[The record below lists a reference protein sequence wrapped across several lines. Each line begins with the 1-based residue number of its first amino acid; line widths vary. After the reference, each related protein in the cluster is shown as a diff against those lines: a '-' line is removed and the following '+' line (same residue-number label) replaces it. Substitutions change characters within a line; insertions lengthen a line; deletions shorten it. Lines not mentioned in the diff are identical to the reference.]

1 MALALLAQAYASA
14 RGMCITALTVDHGL
28 RAESAAEAA
37 QVGAWMQARGIA
49 HHILHAGPI
58 DTSRNLQAHAREAR
72 YAALTGWCKVEGCR
86 GLLVAHQAEDQAETV
101 ALQRHRGSTPPSRS
115 GMAFVSPR
123 NGIFLLRPLLGVRKA
138 QLQEHLRAEG
148 QDWIEDPSNQS
159 DRHARNRVRRTM
171 EDATMRAL
179 WHEAQAMG
187 RARHEEDIARGA
199 WLRAHV
205 TLAPMQD
212 YTLPLSLWRALA
224 DTVRTDVLSHMI
236 RVCGGKAHRPRMH
249 ETARLDTRLR
259 TEANGKATLGAC
271 VVRWDTAAD
280 TFTITPEP
288 ARAGGVD
295 VVARLSHMSGR
306 EPPKALEEAAFW
318 WFNDQPYF

>member
-1 MALALLAQAYASA
+1 MALALLAHAYASA
-14 RGMCITALTVDHGL
+14 HGMHITALTVDHGL
-28 RAESAAEAA
+28 RTESAAEAA

-49 HHILHAGPI
+49 HQILRAGPI
-58 DTSRNLQAHAREAR
+58 DTSRNLQAHARAAR
-72 YAALTGWCKVEGCR
+72 YAALTGWCIAHTHP

-123 NGIFLLRPLLGVRKA
+123 NGISLLRPLLGIRKT
-138 QLQEHLRAEG
+138 QLQDYLRAEG
-148 QDWIEDPSNQS
+148 QGWIEDPSNQS

-171 EDATMRAL
+171 DEATMRAL

-187 RARHEEDIARGA
+187 RARHEEDIARSA
-199 WLRAHV
+199 WLHSHA
-205 TLAPMQD
+205 TLAPME
-212 YTLPLSLWRALA
+212 YTLPLSLWQALT
-224 DTVRTDVLSHMI
+224 DTIRTDILSHMI

-259 TEANGKATLGAC
+259 TEATGKATLGAC
-271 VVRWDTAAD
+271 VVRWEAD
-280 TFTITPEP
+280 RLTIVPEP
-288 ARAGGVD
+288 ARTGGLD
-295 VVARLSHMSGR
+295 VAARPSHMSGR

-318 WFNDQPYF
+318 WFNDEPYF